1 MEQIQEEAILKATR
15 RRARQSDP
23 LASRAAIKDVIK
35 QLRAALPEII
45 PKSDKQ
51 LLSLLRAVLHAERHP
66 EITTRRGRKS
76 PWKDVELVKTAASLR
91 AILERGTKRV
101 GLRSFVEHY
110 LLIPGFPE
118 DVARALEEGKIN
130 LFEAE
135 QLARLGSD
143 RTGIPEDRIRK
154 RRLALLR
161 THLQSGESGARLKA
175 RVDALLYHYQH
186 PGAFLDPLPAVPQ
199 HSPEILAAAEQLEAE
214 IAASHENPDA
224 LILDIAPDHFFYE
237 YLRLIVSYM
246 REIRPEEI
254 SDMAM
259 ERVMSLSEQL
269 IQQLHAIHKQQ
280 HPPADEAM
288 MEEARKS
295 FHI

>member
-1 MEQIQEEAILKATR
+1 MKATR
-15 RRARQSDP
+15 RRPRQPDP
-23 LASRAAIKDVIK
+23 LASRAAIKDVLK
-35 QLRAALPEII
+35 QLRDALPEII
-45 PKSDKQ
+45 PQSDKQ

-76 PWKDVELVKTAASLR
+76 PWKEIELVKTDASLR
-91 AILERGTKRV
+91 AILERGTKRI

-118 DVARALEEGKIN
+118 DVVKALEGGEIN

-135 QLARLGSD
+135 QLARLGSA
-143 RTGIPEDRIRK
+143 RTGIPEERMRK

-175 RVDALLYHYQH
+175 RVDALLYHYRH
-186 PGAFLDPLPAVPQ
+186 PGAFLDPLPEPAQ

-214 IAASHENPDA
+214 IEASHENPDA
-224 LILDIAPDHFFYE
+224 LMLDIAPDHFFYE
-237 YLRLIVSYM
+237 YLRLIVAYM
-246 REIRPEEI
+246 RELRPDEI
-254 SDMAM
+254 SDPAM
-259 ERVMSLSEQL
+259 ERVMTLAEQL

-280 HPPADEAM
+280 RPPADEAT